1 MATTS
6 AQTPDPVPRPQA
18 AADRSLHD
26 APSVGDGGRPARK
39 WPAPPERDRL
49 LRLTRLSAG
58 LYTLAILGGL
68 VLYALYDPAAAYEQ
82 AGWSPEEA
90 RLFAAAGGL
99 IAVLVLVAALWLYR
113 VVYRGLKRGKKWAR
127 RLGIVCAVVS
137 ILGTGLGLFQ
147 PLIYGGWEVLH
158 ILIRISGIVVDALW
172 LITVFRKPLPHWFAL
187 PF

>member
-68 VLYALYDPAAAYEQ
+68 VLYALYGPAAVYEQ
-82 AGWSPEEA
+82 AGWSSEEA
-90 RLFAAAGGL
+90 HLFAAAGGL

-113 VVYRGLKRGKKWAR
+113 VVYQGLKRGKKWAR
-127 RLGIVCAVVS
+127 RLGMVCAVVS

-147 PLIYGGWEVLH
+147 PLSYGGWEVLH

>member
-1 MATTS
+1 MRYFDGIIWSDRT
-6 AQTPDPVPRPQA
+6 VPRQSRQTA
-18 AADRSLHD
+18 
-26 APSVGDGGRPARK
+26 
-39 WPAPPERDRL
+39 
-49 LRLTRLSAG
+49 
-58 LYTLAILGGL
+58 
-68 VLYALYDPAAAYEQ
+68 PAAA
-82 AGWSPEEA
+82 P
-90 RLFAAAGGL
+90 GGPGTDVFGRPSGPGEPTDTGVPQYWM